1 VNNSGLLAAKIDNNP
16 ETAKYFWTFIKK
28 CQVLRNEQLLTGK
41 KRQVFSNEGAMG
53 PEIFAPSMDDQLPN
67 DHRSGRLRLATSLRL
82 VGIEVRSRQP

>member
-28 CQVLRNEQLLTGK
+28 CQVLRNEQLLTGN

-53 PEIFAPSMDDQLPN
+53 SGTFAPRWTISFPTIDDQ
-67 DHRSGRLRLATSLRL
+67 
-82 VGIEVRSRQP
+82 VG